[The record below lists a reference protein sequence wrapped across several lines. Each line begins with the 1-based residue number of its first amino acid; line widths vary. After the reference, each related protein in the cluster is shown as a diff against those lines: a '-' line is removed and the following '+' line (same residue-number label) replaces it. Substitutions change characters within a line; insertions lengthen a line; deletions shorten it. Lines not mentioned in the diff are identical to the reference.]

1 MTSNEFTC
9 KVLKMAE
16 EMIERCKSAREEVIS
31 SEGYDLGD
39 PDLTWELG
47 YQYGVEKALYIITG
61 LENILTDIANVEKTA
76 KMKKQSLEGEKRNA

>member
-16 EMIERCKSAREEVIS
+16 EMIECSKSAREEVIS
-31 SEGYDLGD
+31 SEDYDLGD

-47 YQYGVEKALYIITG
+47 YKYGMGHALNIITG
-61 LENILTDIANVEKTA
+61 LENILTDITNLEKTA
-76 KMKKQSLEGEKRNA
+76 KMKKQSMEGVKENA